1 MLCYRHDGQKEGK
14 MTKREELILMLED
27 QIIELDDKDNDPT
40 EIAKII
46 ARSIVCFTKRNKK
59 GG

>member
-1 MLCYRHDGQKEGK
+1 